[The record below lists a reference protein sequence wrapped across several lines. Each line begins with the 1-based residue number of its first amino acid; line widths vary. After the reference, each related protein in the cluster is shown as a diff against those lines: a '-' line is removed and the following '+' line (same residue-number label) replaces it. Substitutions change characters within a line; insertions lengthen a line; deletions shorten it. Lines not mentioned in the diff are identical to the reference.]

1 MIFKEKMDVRHSGK
15 QRRSSLRGSLK
26 TMSKFGKCI
35 VLWEKEIQYFF
46 ILISF
51 LNFVVESFKN
61 SLVHLIQRENI
72 KDSNIMYFAPI
83 I

>member
-51 LNFVVESFKN
+51 LNFV
-61 SLVHLIQRENI
+61 
-72 KDSNIMYFAPI
+72 A
-83 I
+83 